1 MKKYDIIII
10 GAGPGGLAAGIYAAR
25 RNMKTLILERG
36 VIGGQMA
43 LATEIEN
50 YPGVEKTQGMNIAKT
65 MEKQAREF
73 GCEIRM
79 EEVVEMDLEN
89 KAIATNAGRYG
100 AKAVILATGGGHKK
114 LDIENEDKFLGRGV
128 SYCATCDAPFFRGKK
143 VAVVGG
149 SDSAIMAALFIADYA
164 RETYLI
170 HRREEFRAEG
180 ANQDKLKKSKVKVLT
195 NKCVVRVEGDKKVER
210 IVLKDMKD
218 NKETKMDVDGLFIYI
233 GTLPTTELAKKAGI
247 KLDKLGYIEANSRK
261 ETNIRGV
268 FAIGDA
274 TGGIWQVAQAVGD
287 GAVAA
292 VNAYNYIKNLK

>member
-1 MKKYDIIII
+1 MRKHDIVII

-50 YPGVEKTQGMNIAKT
+50 YPGVEKTQGMNIART

-79 EEVVEMDLEN
+79 EEVVEMDL
-89 KAIATNAGRYG
+89 KKKVITTNTDKYE

-114 LDIENEDKFLGRGV
+114 LNIENEDKFLGRGV
-128 SYCATCDAPFFRGKK
+128 SYCATCDVPFFRGKR

-149 SDSAIMAALFIADYA
+149 SDSAILAALFVADYA
-164 RETYLI
+164 SETYLI
-170 HRREEFRAEG
+170 HRRDEFRAEEI
-180 ANQDKLKKSKVKVLT
+180 NQNRLKKSKVKVLT
-195 NKCVVRVEGDKKVER
+195 NKCVVRVDGDKKVEK

-218 NKETKMDVDGLFIYI
+218 NKESIMDVDGLFIYI

-247 KLDKLGYIEANSRK
+247 KLDKLGYIETNSKK
-261 ETNIRGV
+261 ETNIKGV

-274 TGGIWQVAQAVGD
+274 TGGIWQIAQAVGD

-292 VNAYNYIKNLK
+292 VNAYNYAKNQK

>member
-1 MKKYDIIII
+1 MRKHDIIII

-65 MEKQAREF
+65 MEKQARQF

-89 KAIATNAGRYG
+89 KVITTNAGRYG
-100 AKAVILATGGGHKK
+100 AKAIILATGGGHKK
-114 LDIENEDKFLGRGV
+114 LGIENEDKFLGGGV

-170 HRREEFRAEG
+170 HRREGFRAEG

-195 NKCVVRVEGDKKVER
+195 SKCVVRVEGDKKVER
-210 IVLKDMKD
+210 ITLKDMKD

-261 ETNIRGV
+261 ETNIKGV

>member
-1 MKKYDIIII
+1 MKSYDIVVI
-10 GAGPGGLAAGIYAAR
+10 GAGPGGLTAGIYVAR

-50 YPGVEKTQGMNIAKT
+50 YPGVEKTSGMDIART
-65 MEKQAREF
+65 REKQAREF

-79 EEVVEMDLEN
+79 EEVVDMDLKN
-89 KAIATNAGRYG
+89 KTIVTNGDKYA

-128 SYCATCDAPFFRGKK
+128 SYCATCDAPFFRGKR

-149 SDSAIMAALFIADYA
+149 SDSAIMAALFVSAYA
-164 RETYLI
+164 KETYLI
-170 HRREEFRAEG
+170 HRSEKFRAEE
-180 ANQDKLKKSKVKVLT
+180 ANQRKLKQSKIKVLT
-195 NKCVVRVEGDKKVER
+195 DMCVTRVEGDKKVSG
-210 IVLKDMKD
+210 IALKNMKD
-218 NKETKMDVDGLFIYI
+218 NKESRMDVDGLFIYI

-247 KLDKLGYIEANSRK
+247 KLDKLGYIEVNARK
-261 ETNIRGV
+261 ETNLPGV
-268 FAIGDA
+268 YAIGDA
-274 TGGIWQVAQAVGD
+274 VGGIWQVAQAVGD

-292 VNAYNYIKNLK
+292 VNAY

>member
-89 KAIATNAGRYG
+89 KAITTNAGRYG

-128 SYCATCDAPFFRGKK
+128 SYCATCDAPFFQGKK

-149 SDSAIMAALFIADYA
+149 SDSAIMAALFVADYA

-170 HRREEFRAEG
+170 HRREGFRAEG

-195 NKCVVRVEGDKKVER
+195 SKCVVRVEGDKKVER

-247 KLDKLGYIEANSRK
+247 KLDKLGYIKANSRK
-261 ETNIRGV
+261 ETNIKGV